1 MSHEYAFIAACLAS
15 LVALAI
21 AFILTALED

>member
-1 MSHEYAFIAACLAS
+1 MTHEYAFIAACLAP
-15 LVALAI
+15 LVALVI

>member
-1 MSHEYAFIAACLAS
+1 MTYEYAFIAACLAP